1 MVHGVKCDLSGACDF
16 CLTGLRAVSD
26 QFVSPLV
33 AGGLAK
39 DIGLG
44 NDGGNAVLLIDGPV
58 SEFGDL
64 YYTNWTT
71 AIVSFYL
78 AGRCSASVLYSMR
91 VLMWVDLG
99 VTYQ

>member
-1 MVHGVKCDLSGACDF
+1 VI
-16 CLTGLRAVSD
+16 CLAPVIFVVIGLRAVSD

-64 YYTNWTT
+64 WYKNWTT
-71 AIVSFYL
+71 AVVSFYL
-78 AGRCSASVLYSMR
+78 AGRLCSASVLDSMHVR
-91 VLMWVDLG
+91 MWVDLG
-99 VTYQ
+99 VTYYKFQ